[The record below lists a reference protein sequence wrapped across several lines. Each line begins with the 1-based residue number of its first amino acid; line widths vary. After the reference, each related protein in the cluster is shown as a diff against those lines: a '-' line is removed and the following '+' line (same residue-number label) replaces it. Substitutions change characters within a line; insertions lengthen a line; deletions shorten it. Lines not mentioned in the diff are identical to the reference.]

1 MDDWCGIGFG
11 GSDAGEFDGIRGFA
25 VIRCGVSAVDGVGFV
40 ALGAQR
46 GVCGYGIGEVV
57 VAVCAA
63 RGVGE
68 FDQSE
73 GDVVF
78 RGVFPAVFDAVGQSV
93 DVGGDDA
100 ACVGD

>member
-25 VIRCGVSAVDGVGFV
+25 VVWCGVSAVDGVGFV
-40 ALGAQR
+40 ARGAKR
-46 GVCGYGIGEVV
+46 GVCGDGIGEVG
-57 VAVCAA
+57 VAVGAS

-78 RGVFPAVFDAVGQSV
+78 CGIFPVVFNAVGQSV

-100 ACVGD
+100 ACDGD